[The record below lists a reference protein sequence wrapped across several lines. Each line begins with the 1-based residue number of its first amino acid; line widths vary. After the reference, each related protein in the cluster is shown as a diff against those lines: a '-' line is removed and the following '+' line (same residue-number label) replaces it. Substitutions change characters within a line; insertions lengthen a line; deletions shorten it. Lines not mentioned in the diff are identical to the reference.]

1 MREITGETEA
11 IQTVH
16 NYIDGLNT
24 GEEKKIGENLHFPHS
39 RCMKDGTIHQ
49 WGSAGEYLD
58 GFKQRLE
65 AVGWGHTK
73 LNTIETETISDKK
86 THVKIEFTRFKKN
99 GELIGNYKSLYII
112 IYENGYWGIKFG
124 SGTG

>member
-1 MREITGETEA
+1 MREITSETEA

-39 RCMKDGTIHQ
+39 RCMKDGTIYQ
-49 WGSAGEYLD
+49 WSSAGEYLD

-65 AVGWGHTK
+65 AVDWGHTK

-112 IYENGYWGIKFG
+112 IYEKGYWGIKFG

>member
-73 LNTIETETISDKK
+73 LNTIETETISDTK

-112 IYENGYWGIKFG
+112 TYEKGYWGIKFG

>member
-39 RCMKDGTIHQ
+39 RCMKDGTIYQ
-49 WGSAGEYLD
+49 WSSAGEYLD

>member
-39 RCMKDGTIHQ
+39 RCMKDGTIQQ
-49 WGSAGEYLD
+49 WGSAGDYLD

-112 IYENGYWGIKFG
+112 IYEKGYWGIKFG

>member
-11 IQTVH
+11 IQAVH
-16 NYIDGLNT
+16 NYIGGLNT

-58 GFKQRLE
+58 GFKKRLE

-112 IYENGYWGIKFG
+112 IYEKGYWGIKFG